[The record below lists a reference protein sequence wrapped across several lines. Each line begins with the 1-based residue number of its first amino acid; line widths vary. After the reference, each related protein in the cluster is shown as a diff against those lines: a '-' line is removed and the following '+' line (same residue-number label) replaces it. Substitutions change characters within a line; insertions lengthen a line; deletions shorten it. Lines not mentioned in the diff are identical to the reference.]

1 MKVVWDGRYIYIY
14 TNPDSYEPVTQVH
27 NRINENCQQ
36 PTTSKELKAAD
47 KLISEL
53 KDNSQIMSLAKD
65 QLKKALTDFE
75 GDLNDPKS
83 TLDKRI

>member
-1 MKVVWDGRYIYIY
+1 MKTFLDMK
-14 TNPDSYEPVTQVH
+14 SA
-27 NRINENCQQ
+27 
-36 PTTSKELKAAD
+36 TSKELKAAD

-53 KDNSQIMSLAKD
+53 KDNSQIMSLAKN